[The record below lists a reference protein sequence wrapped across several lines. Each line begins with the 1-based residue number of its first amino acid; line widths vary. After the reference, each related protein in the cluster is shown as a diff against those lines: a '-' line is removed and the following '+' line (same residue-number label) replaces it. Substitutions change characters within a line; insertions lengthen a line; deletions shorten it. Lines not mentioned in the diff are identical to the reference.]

1 MFYIM
6 LVNLNSLQPPP
17 KLDQMVMNFV
27 LMPRLIDQM
36 LMGGLSLEY
45 MSKLNILRNKV
56 NKQLK
61 TSGLSIT
68 IM

>member
-61 TSGLSIT
+61 TSCLSIT